1 MGLLDQIE
9 NFESQPIST
18 IIFNMIKWF
27 EFDDVNIQ
35 YRYRNNVESGVW
47 ISIKITKGDNTWWV
61 DGQRNDIVR
70 TRLAEWIKNH
80 LEKER
85 SKP

>member
-18 IIFNMIKWF
+18 IVFNMIKWF
-27 EFDDVNIQ
+27 EFDDVNIN
-35 YRYRNNVESGVW
+35 YYFRDNVESGVW
-47 ISIKITKGDNTWWV
+47 IAIKIKKGENVWWV

-70 TRLAEWIKNH
+70 RRLAEWLKNY
-80 LEKER
+80 LEKQR
-85 SKP
+85 NK